1 MAVTPSPTLSPT
13 PEAHAPCKLL
23 GGAFAYFIQLLLGV
37 LALSA
42 LFVKRWRERPQ
53 RPLKV
58 FLYDAAK
65 QALIAL
71 VAHLFNMLVALMLKA
86 QTHEDAAVAAC
97 QDFAEHYFRLSA
109 LHCTATA
116 RSLIPAE
123 CSAIP

>member
-86 QTHEDAAVAAC
+86 QTHEDAAVADEPVEIL
-97 QDFAEHYFRLSA
+97 QNTISDR
-109 LHCTATA
+109 A
-116 RSLIPAE
+116 RRIAQHGSEAHS
-123 CSAIP
+123 C